1 MHPFVAEKAFA
12 QAANF
17 SAEELADAVVGLAAL
32 DAASKGGSRLPADLE
47 LERTLVEITRR
58 S

>member
-17 SAEELADAVVGLAAL
+17 SADELAGAIVRLSEL
-32 DAASKGGSRLPADLE
+32 DAASKGGSKLPADLE
-47 LERTLVEITRR
+47 LARALVEITQR
-58 S
+58 